1 MNTSTRF
8 INTNQYS
15 KMFALSLSKTK
26 SKIGLVF
33 GLMAFVIALIVILT
47 LTFTVF
53 YNTQDTALVYKFE
66 YADYQK
72 HRLEPAN
79 KRHLIVTLQ
88 SIRMH
93 NVTRYQ
99 RSSGQNQQLI
109 QNMDQQLQSPHVLL
123 LNTVQVHS
131 IRVEPSEAFTSQVE
145 PIQEGW

>member
-15 KMFALSLSKTK
+15 KMVALSLLKTK

-33 GLMAFVIALIVILT
+33 GLTAFVIALIIILIR
-47 LTFTVF
+47 TFSTF
-53 YNTQDTALVYKFE
+53 YNTQDTASMYKFE

-72 HRLEPAN
+72 HNVEPAN

-99 RSSGQNQQLI
+99 RSALQNQRLI
-109 QNMDQQLQSPHVLL
+109 QNIAQQLQSPHVSL

-131 IRVEPSEAFTSQVE
+131 MSAEPSEALTNPVE
-145 PIQEGW
+145 SVQQGW

>member
-8 INTNQYS
+8 INTSQYS
-15 KMFALSLSKTK
+15 KMVALSLLKTK

-33 GLMAFVIALIVILT
+33 GLTAFVIALIVILIR
-47 LTFTVF
+47 TFSAF
-53 YNTQDTALVYKFE
+53 YNTQVTASVYKFE
-66 YADYQK
+66 YA
-72 HRLEPAN
+72 HNVEPAN

-99 RSSGQNQQLI
+99 RSALQNQRLI
-109 QNMDQQLQSPHVLL
+109 QNIAQQLQSPHVSL

-131 IRVEPSEAFTSQVE
+131 MSAEPSEAVTNPVE
-145 PIQEGW
+145 SVQQGW